1 MGELRAFI
9 IGVANANA
17 GNVSL
22 EKVLAKEPW
31 RKELMDVLMEYISMA
46 LYPTPYGLWNVAEV
60 LLELRELML
69 LDSLDRALTVE
80 AIEMIKEWIELR
92 KKGQWFSLSD
102 YLREFRKKV
111 EEMDEWEVYGDGC

>member
-46 LYPTPYGLWNVAEV
+46 LCPTPYGLWNVAEV

-111 EEMDEWEVYGDGC
+111 EEMDEREVYDDGC

>member
-31 RKELMDVLMEYISMA
+31 RKELMDVLMEYISMV

>member
-46 LYPTPYGLWNVAEV
+46 LYPTSYGLWNVAEV

-111 EEMDEWEVYGDGC
+111 EEMDEREVYDDGC

>member
-46 LYPTPYGLWNVAEV
+46 LYPTSYGLWNVAEV

-111 EEMDEWEVYGDGC
+111 EEMDEREVYGDGC